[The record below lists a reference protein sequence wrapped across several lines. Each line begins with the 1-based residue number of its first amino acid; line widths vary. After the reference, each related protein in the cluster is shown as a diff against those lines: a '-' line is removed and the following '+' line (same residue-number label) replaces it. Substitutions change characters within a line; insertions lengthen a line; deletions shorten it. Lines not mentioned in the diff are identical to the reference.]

1 MKLKNLF
8 SLVTALALFTG
19 QAQASTLRAVNAD
32 TITNTTG
39 GSSLAVPSSGGNLLS
54 DSASATLTNKT
65 MSGASNTFTNI
76 PQSAVTGL
84 SGSNSGDVTIG
95 TANGLSLVGQQLSL
109 GVATNS
115 VAGALSAADHT
126 TFAAQFTLPSGGT
139 TAQYLNGLGA
149 LTNFNTSVGSYLS
162 TLYGANNGIPQL
174 DSSGKIQVANLP
186 SVVMEYQQAWNPST
200 NSPALAD
207 SGCITAVNG
216 NVYRVSTAFTGAVSG
231 LSDPSMAVFYVGDLV
246 ICSATAGKW
255 QRAPSAD
262 GVTSVNGAV
271 GAVTV
276 NAINQITGDIA
287 AGPASGSQSV
297 VGTLATTGVTAGTY
311 SNPGSVQVDAKGR
324 VLAISNGTGPAPAV
338 TGTRASP
345 TAITAAGGIS
355 FSSSSTNNVAF
366 IQGSAGAV
374 TVTANPQIVVGSIV
388 GQQLLLIGRSATN
401 TVTLADGNGLSLNG
415 GIVLGLDS
423 QLLLVWDGTNWVES
437 ARR

>member
-149 LTNFNTSVGSYLS
+149 LTNFK
-162 TLYGANNGIPQL
+162 
-174 DSSGKIQVANLP
+174 SS
-186 SVVMEYQQAWNPST
+186 
-200 NSPALAD
+200 
-207 SGCITAVNG
+207 
-216 NVYRVSTAFTGAVSG
+216 R
-231 LSDPSMAVFYVGDLV
+231 
-246 ICSATAGKW
+246 
-255 QRAPSAD
+255 
-262 GVTSVNGAV
+262 
-271 GAVTV
+271 
-276 NAINQITGDIA
+276 
-287 AGPASGSQSV
+287 
-297 VGTLATTGVTAGTY
+297 
-311 SNPGSVQVDAKGR
+311 
-324 VLAISNGTGPAPAV
+324 
-338 TGTRASP
+338 
-345 TAITAAGGIS
+345 
-355 FSSSSTNNVAF
+355 
-366 IQGSAGAV
+366 
-374 TVTANPQIVVGSIV
+374 
-388 GQQLLLIGRSATN
+388 
-401 TVTLADGNGLSLNG
+401 
-415 GIVLGLDS
+415 
-423 QLLLVWDGTNWVES
+423 
-437 ARR
+437 